1 MSEEEIIKKNKSL
14 GQNSSLS
21 KMLLMRSDRTCGK
34 KTSLGE
40 VTCHN
45 LSSGGMEDFCVI
57 PPSKKFPLPTPTLSD
72 K

>member
-1 MSEEEIIKKNKSL
+1 MSEEEIIKKKSL

-57 PPSKKFPLPTPTLSD
+57 PPSKNFPPLHPFS

>member
-1 MSEEEIIKKNKSL
+1 MSEEEIIKKKSL

-57 PPSKKFPLPTPTLSD
+57 PPSKNFPPPHPFS

>member
-1 MSEEEIIKKNKSL
+1 MSEEEIIEKKSL

-34 KTSLGE
+34 KTTWGT

-45 LSSGGMEDFCVI
+45 LSSGGYRGVLCD
-57 PPSKKFPLPTPTLSD
+57 PPFKKSPPNPTPSLSD